1 MELQNSYCQISQIDI
16 NTLCDELEIK
26 LPSDY
31 VEFLLRHNGG
41 QPKQNHFS
49 KKDPRGESNFDF
61 YLNVFFGIGGDD
73 TSYDIV
79 TMYSIYCDRIPEE
92 LLPIGDDGVGN
103 IICIGIERDF
113 NGKVFMWWKSGQV
126 DEGEEPNF
134 ENVDLIDESFGDFI
148 KGF

>member
-1 MELQNSYCQISQIDI
+1 MELQNSYSQISKIDI
-16 NTLCDELEIK
+16 DTLCDELEIR

-31 VEFLLRHNGG
+31 VDFLLHHNGG
-41 QPKQNHFS
+41 QLTQNHFS
-49 KKDPRGESNFDF
+49 KKDSNGESIFDF
-61 YLNVFFGIGGDD
+61 HLNVFFGIGGND
-73 TSYDIV
+73 TSYDLL

-103 IICIGIERDF
+103 IICVGVEGGYAGNI
-113 NGKVFMWWKSGQV
+113 FMWWKSGQV

-134 ENVDLIDESFGDFI
+134 ENVDLIDESFEDFI